1 MQRTLN
7 SVCIITLSGASA
19 VRRPANVPRIREFW
33 KTERIQPMPAAQ
45 NFKNHVRWD
54 PAWHYFMV
62 PMLMLN
68 IVFAAYKL
76 VHDWHLPANHHFLF
90 GWWVV
95 MSIVFFMAFMKARMY
110 PLKAQDRIIRLE
122 ERLRMQALL
131 NAEELVA
138 SQALT
143 EEQLI
148 GLRFASDAELP
159 ALVARAVKEKLTQ
172 GQIKQAIVTWRPD
185 YFRV

>member
-1 MQRTLN
+1 
-7 SVCIITLSGASA
+7 
-19 VRRPANVPRIREFW
+19 
-33 KTERIQPMPAAQ
+33 
-45 NFKNHVRWD
+45 
-54 PAWHYFMV
+54 
-62 PMLMLN
+62 
-68 IVFAAYKL
+68 
-76 VHDWHLPANHHFLF
+76 FLF

-159 ALVARAVKEKLTQ
+159 ALVARTVKEKLTQ

-185 YFRV
+185 NFRV

>member
-1 MQRTLN
+1 
-7 SVCIITLSGASA
+7 
-19 VRRPANVPRIREFW
+19 
-33 KTERIQPMPAAQ
+33 MPAAQ

-159 ALVARAVKEKLTQ
+159 ALVARTVKEKLTQ

-185 YFRV
+185 NFRV